1 MNMQC
6 YKLGALAV
14 ALLGVAACSSQPEL
28 RTAIPA
34 QVIAPAVTAGDAA
47 TAVPS
52 EKAPATL
59 EVTALTLAESKLN
72 GFKLENSFKVEDAKW
87 LQSAA
92 WPQASI
98 LLSIAAQG
106 LRILDEKLAVLA
118 QLDGRFGSVDYRS
131 NGQQLL
137 LSALDLKK
145 QQAAILAFNTASQ
158 QWSNPVYIPKRSF
171 KADGICLYQDESQH
185 QFAFLVGEEGIG
197 EQWLVASQGKPL
209 STPHLVRRLSFP
221 PQSEYCIVDDSA
233 ATLYIN
239 EEQVGLWA
247 YDADPEADLVRQ
259 PVDVR
264 QPFGGVQQ
272 AVAGIAVSSSAVV
285 ALDPEQAAVYRYLRS
300 ENSKTGWDT
309 QPLLALPGM
318 DEPKRISLKE
328 ADGQKQLLLLDDNGS
343 LFSAALDWQTP
354 VAKSSRV
361 LPVIPAQVST
371 DLVPSLGD
379 AADDPAIWVN
389 PKQPTQSRVLG
400 TDKQGGLQVFDLNGK
415 SLQYLPVG
423 RLNNVDL
430 RQGVLLGKQR
440 MDIAVATNRDH
451 NSLHVFAINPKNGQ
465 VSVLAELPTTLQDI
479 YGICL
484 FKDKQGELYA
494 FPNSK
499 DGTFIQY
506 HISVAQHPNGQPLQ
520 ATEVRRFSV
529 KTQPEACVADDASQ
543 RLFVG
548 EEDHAVWVLDARAD
562 AKPVLE
568 KVIAVG
574 DAGDWVHDD
583 IEGVGFYRGEKQNYL
598 VISSQGNNSFVVVD
612 AEAPYQVRGAFRI
625 GLNIDKG
632 FDAVS
637 ETDGLAVSSASLGGA
652 WQQGLLVVQDGRKR
666 MPEGNQNYKY
676 VSWAAIAKALNL
688 PE

>member
-1 MNMQC
+1 MNMRC
-6 YKLGALAV
+6 YKLGALAI
-14 ALLGVAACSSQPEL
+14 ALLAMAACSSQPEL

-34 QVIAPAVTAGDAA
+34 QVIAPVATAGDAVA
-47 TAVPS
+47 AVPS
-52 EKAPATL
+52 EKTLGTL
-59 EVTALTLAESKLN
+59 EVTALTLADSKLN
-72 GFKLENSFKVEDAKW
+72 SLKVENTFKVEDAKW
-87 LQSAA
+87 LQSTA

-98 LLSIAAQG
+98 LLSSAAQG
-106 LRILDEKLAVLA
+106 LRILDDKLAVLA
-118 QLDGRFGSVDYRS
+118 QLDGRFGSMDYRS

-137 LSALDLKK
+137 ISAIDLKK
-145 QQAAILAFNTASQ
+145 QQAAIFAFNTASQ
-158 QWSNPVYIPKRSF
+158 QWSSPVYIPKRSF

-209 STPHLVRRLSFP
+209 NTPHLVRRLSFP
-221 PQSEYCIVDDSA
+221 PQSEYCTVDDHT

-239 EEQVGLWA
+239 EEQIGLWA

-259 PVDVR
+259 PVDMR

-272 AVAGIAVSSSAVV
+272 AVAGMAVSNSAVV
-285 ALDPEQAAVYRYLRS
+285 VVDPEQAAVYRYVRS
-300 ENSKTGWDT
+300 ETSKTGWET
-309 QPLLALPGM
+309 QPLLSLPGM
-318 DEPKRISLKE
+318 QEPKRISLKD
-328 ADGQKQLLLLDDNGS
+328 ASGQKQLLLLDDNGT
-343 LFSAALDWQTP
+343 LYRAALDWQTP
-354 VAKSSRV
+354 ASKTPRV
-361 LPVIPAQVST
+361 LPVVPAQVSS

-389 PKQPTQSRVLG
+389 PKQPAQSRVLG

-430 RQGVLLGKQR
+430 RQDVLLGKQR

-451 NSLHVFAINPKNGQ
+451 NSLHVFSINPKNGQ

-484 FKDKQGELYA
+484 FKNQQGELYA

-506 HISVAQHPNGQPLQ
+506 HLRMSGQQLQ
-520 ATEVRRFSV
+520 ASEVRRFSV

-548 EEDHAVWVLDARAD
+548 EEDHAVWALDARAD

-583 IEGVGFYRGEKQNYL
+583 IEGVGFYRDEKQNYL

-625 GLNIDKG
+625 GLNIEKG

-637 ETDGLAVSSASLGGA
+637 ETDGLAVSSANLGGM